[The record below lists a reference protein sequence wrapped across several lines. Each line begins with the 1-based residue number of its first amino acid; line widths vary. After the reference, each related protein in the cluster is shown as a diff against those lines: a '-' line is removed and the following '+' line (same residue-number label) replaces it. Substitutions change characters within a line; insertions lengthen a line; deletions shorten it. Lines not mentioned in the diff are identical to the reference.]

1 MSLLGACLGFL
12 VFNFSPAKIFMGDSG
27 SLFIGLILSI
37 LSLELSG
44 NETNIF
50 ATLLVPTL
58 LLAFPIFDTTLV
70 TINRILDKTPV
81 SRVELTIHPIDW

>member
-1 MSLLGACLGFL
+1 
-12 VFNFSPAKIFMGDSG
+12 MGDSG

-81 SRVELTIHPIDW
+81 SRGGVDHTSHRLVGIDFQRKKLFISILY